1 MEAGLL
7 SLDVSFSV
15 TKNTTLHKHNKNCP
29 ECVLEV
35 MNLAMDVPSVGTIN
49 EGFKNELLH
58 QYEIEKNEVTAS
70 VVAFLRSEKVLV
82 GEVKSSPSTT
92 TRGCREAWMKLNF
105 NAFSNF
111 SPLFAEATSSRQ
123 IASGSAQNEVLKE
136 WQDAWDERDKDFEKQ
151 GINQQDSFW
160 SKLKS
165 EAARKVN
172 EELSLDAARSFLNS
186 S

>member
-1 MEAGLL
+1 MKCCSRFHLGIKSEA
-7 SLDVSFSV
+7 
-15 TKNTTLHKHNKNCP
+15 
-29 ECVLEV
+29 
-35 MNLAMDVPSVGTIN
+35 
-49 EGFKNELLH
+49 
-58 QYEIEKNEVTAS
+58 
-70 VVAFLRSEKVLV
+70 LV
-82 GEVKSSPSTT
+82 GGGRWEQTFISMERSWDKVV
-92 TRGCREAWMKLNF
+92 F
-105 NAFSNF
+105 NSWILPG
-111 SPLFAEATSSRQ
+111 SLLMAEATSSRQ

-165 EAARKVN
+165 EAARKVGAEEAERFCKSFQQIHKKLVN

>member
-29 ECVLEV
+29 ASECVLEV

-58 QYEIEKNEVTAS
+58 QYEIEKNE
-70 VVAFLRSEKVLV
+70 
-82 GEVKSSPSTT
+82 
-92 TRGCREAWMKLNF
+92 
-105 NAFSNF
+105 
-111 SPLFAEATSSRQ
+111 EATSSRQ

-165 EAARKVN
+165 EAARKVGAEEAERFCKSFQQIHKKLVN